1 MQTDR
6 GENQVDPQPG
16 EVDPQ
21 PGEADPY
28 EDESEPARAYA
39 RPARRTVRDMVLSLL
54 VLLVLIAFF
63 VAVFRLRGGEDPVVI
78 DPSPAIAQAEA
89 AGEFPVSRPTGLAEG
104 WRPVSAVFR
113 REDTGA
119 ILRVGYLTP
128 SGGGVQLIESD
139 QPAEALLRRELGD
152 QVRPVGT
159 EDISGRPWQ
168 SYEVRGDER
177 ALVRT
182 DAERSLIVIGRAG
195 MAELRAL
202 AAAVA

>member
-1 MQTDR
+1 MI
-6 GENQVDPQPG
+6 
-16 EVDPQ
+16 
-21 PGEADPY
+21 
-28 EDESEPARAYA
+28 
-39 RPARRTVRDMVLSLL
+39 LSLV
-54 VLLVLIAFF
+54 VLLLLIAFF
-63 VAVFRLRGGEDPVVI
+63 VAAFRLRGGEDPVVI

-89 AGEFPVSRPTGLAEG
+89 AGQFPVTRPTGLVEG

-139 QPAEALLRRELGD
+139 QPVETLLQRELGD

-182 DAERSLIVIGRAG
+182 DTDRTLIVIGRAE